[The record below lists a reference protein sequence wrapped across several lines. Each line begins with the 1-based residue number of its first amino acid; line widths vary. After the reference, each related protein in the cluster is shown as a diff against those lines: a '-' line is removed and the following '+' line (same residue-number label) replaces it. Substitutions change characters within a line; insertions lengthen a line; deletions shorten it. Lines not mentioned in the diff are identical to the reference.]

1 MHFPAFS
8 RARPCAIKQAPF
20 SYVDELGEELVTQC
34 MVAERKGASA
44 KLRPSRVSKFLQGPL
59 RKRGK

>member
-20 SYVDELGEELVTQC
+20 SYVDELGEELVTQWSG
-34 MVAERKGASA
+34 AERKGASA
-44 KLRPSRVSKFLQGPL
+44 KLRPSRVSKF
-59 RKRGK
+59 

>member
-20 SYVDELGEELVTQC
+20 SYVDELGEELVTQWC
-34 MVAERKGASA
+34 GVEPPYSLPA
-44 KLRPSRVSKFLQGPL
+44 LQL
-59 RKRGK
+59 

>member
-20 SYVDELGEELVTQC
+20 SYVDELGEELVTQWWKR
-34 MVAERKGASA
+34 ERARLQNSA
-44 KLRPSRVSKFLQGPL
+44 PSRVSRF
-59 RKRGK
+59 

>member
-20 SYVDELGEELVTQC
+20 SYVDELGEELVTQWC
-34 MVAERKGASA
+34 GVEPRERARLRNSARPVLASSDKA
-44 KLRPSRVSKFLQGPL
+44 L
-59 RKRGK
+59 